1 MAYRSNCGHYSIHR
15 YLCLWTYSV
24 CCGYCGAECKWPTG
38 PYCKYL
44 GPVPNMANCGRY
56 SIGIYIYGHIP
67 LAVVT
72 VERIVNGLQVLVVN
86 TLDLYPIWPT
96 VAVTL

>member
-1 MAYRSNCGHYSIHR
+1 
-15 YLCLWTYSV
+15 
-24 CCGYCGAECKWPTG
+24 
-38 PYCKYL
+38 
-44 GPVPNMANCGRY
+44 MANRGCY

-72 VERIVNGLQVLVVN
+72 VERIVNGLQVLVVS

-96 VAVTL
+96 VAVTLYIGTYGHTLFAVVTVERNVNGLQVLVVNTLDLYLIWPTVAVTL